1 MRKHG
6 LWVAQ
11 RLPPPR
17 TASSLCHHGRK
28 PGHAE
33 RSLKTQD
40 LTEQTRE
47 RQRSGTAL
55 GSESVSCGTEDAEE
69 RTNPDSFLEA
79 DGNVLS
85 KADKVWERKETD

>member
-1 MRKHG
+1 M
-6 LWVAQ
+6 
-11 RLPPPR
+11 
-17 TASSLCHHGRK
+17 
-28 PGHAE
+28 
-33 RSLKTQD
+33 
-40 LTEQTRE
+40 
-47 RQRSGTAL
+47 